1 MNKAKLTTQLIDE
14 HDIRFQAR
22 PCRDWPPQYA
32 QVFQKI
38 YDTNQRRFEDK
49 QADMASSFSFRL
61 LGEAQLK
68 SRARELVDQAY
79 CCRSE
84 RANEAT
90 WRLGTEHIV
99 LSRFNDQIAW

>member
-1 MNKAKLTTQLIDE
+1 MSKAKLTPQLIDE
-14 HDIRFQAR
+14 HDIRFQAL
-22 PCRDWPPQYA
+22 PCRSWPPQYA

-49 QADMASSFSFRL
+49 QADKAPNFNFRL
-61 LGEAQLK
+61 LDEAQLK
-68 SRARELVDQAY
+68 SRSRELVNQAY

-90 WRLGTEHIV
+90 WRLQTEHIV